1 MRYSNPVLSCKTSSF
16 LAPQVSKREALI
28 ERSKKPSRSELGP
41 VGKKRRR
48 ELERGRRRK
57 ERRLWVWVWRK
68 GGGGFGRDGEVK
80 RRERVLGIGLKKS
93 GPNMGFES
101 ESESVRRSGG
111 LKTDDIGKRDF
122 QSDESSIFSLVQA
135 AGLLLLVGFCFC
147 FYFCFHST
155 YSLQEKTFYHFSV
168 LRQPINSCHVDSQP
182 LQTQRTKKENQC
194 FHCFLHH
201 RHTDRRS
208 RKSSRRAVLC
218 LPKPPP
224 HHTPKLTAIEVAGAV
239 RGAWKHT
246 GAAVSHDPKV
256 CFS

>member
-1 MRYSNPVLSCKTSSF
+1 MRYSKPVLSCKTSSS
-16 LAPQVSKREALI
+16 LAPQVWKREALI

-80 RRERVLGIGLKKS
+80 RRERVLGLGLKKS

-122 QSDESSIFSLVQA
+122 QSDESSIFFTQFKLLGSSSSYLVSA
-135 AGLLLLVGFCFC
+135 SA
-147 FYFCFHST
+147 SI
-155 YSLQEKTFYHFSV
+155 SISA
-168 LRQPINSCHVDSQP
+168 
-182 LQTQRTKKENQC
+182 
-194 FHCFLHH
+194 LH
-201 RHTDRRS
+201 
-208 RKSSRRAVLC
+208 
-218 LPKPPP
+218 
-224 HHTPKLTAIEVAGAV
+224 I
-239 RGAWKHT
+239 
-246 GAAVSHDPKV
+246 
-256 CFS
+256 

>member
-1 MRYSNPVLSCKTSSF
+1 MGLTAILRMRYSNPVLSCKTSSF
-16 LAPQVSKREALI
+16 LAPQVSKREALT

-80 RRERVLGIGLKKS
+80 RIERVLGLGLKKS

-122 QSDESSIFSLVQA
+122 QSGESSIFHSFHLNLNLNLSL
-135 AGLLLLVGFCFC
+135 
-147 FYFCFHST
+147 
-155 YSLQEKTFYHFSV
+155 
-168 LRQPINSCHVDSQP
+168 
-182 LQTQRTKKENQC
+182 
-194 FHCFLHH
+194 
-201 RHTDRRS
+201 RR
-208 RKSSRRAVLC
+208 
-218 LPKPPP
+218 
-224 HHTPKLTAIEVAGAV
+224 
-239 RGAWKHT
+239 
-246 GAAVSHDPKV
+246 
-256 CFS
+256 

>member
-1 MRYSNPVLSCKTSSF
+1 MRYSNPVLSCKTSSS

-68 GGGGFGRDGEVK
+68 GGAAFGRDGEVK
-80 RRERVLGIGLKKS
+80 RRERVLGLGLKKS

-122 QSDESSIFSLVQA
+122 HSDDSSIFLTRSSSCWALSWF
-135 AGLLLLVGFCFC
+135 LLLFLFPLYI
-147 FYFCFHST
+147 YFT
-155 YSLQEKTFYHFSV
+155 RENVLSLQ
-168 LRQPINSCHVDSQP
+168 
-182 LQTQRTKKENQC
+182 C
-194 FHCFLHH
+194 FTPANKL
-201 RHTDRRS
+201 
-208 RKSSRRAVLC
+208 
-218 LPKPPP
+218 LPRG
-224 HHTPKLTAIEVAGAV
+224 LT
-239 RGAWKHT
+239 
-246 GAAVSHDPKV
+246 
-256 CFS
+256 